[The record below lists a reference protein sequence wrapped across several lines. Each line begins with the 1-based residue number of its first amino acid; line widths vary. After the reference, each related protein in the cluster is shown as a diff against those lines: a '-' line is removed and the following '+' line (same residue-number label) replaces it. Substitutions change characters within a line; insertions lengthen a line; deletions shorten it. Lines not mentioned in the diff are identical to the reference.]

1 MSSYMGLFAKYTYTS
16 DFFKK
21 IAQDLYT
28 KWGFPHCIGS
38 IDGKHIQIKC
48 PANSGSMYYNY
59 KHFFSINLL
68 AVTDANYKFITV
80 DIGTYGKDSDR
91 GVLSNLNFKNL

>member
-1 MSSYMGLFAKYTYTS
+1 MASGTPFRRLAYSFRIGKSTIATIFGETCEAIWEFLQKIHIPTPSSDL
-16 DFFKK
+16 FKK
-21 IAQDLYT
+21 IAQDFYT

-38 IDGKHIQIKC
+38 IDGKHIRIKY

-68 AVTDANYKFITV
+68 V
-80 DIGTYGKDSDR
+80 
-91 GVLSNLNFKNL
+91 

>member
-28 KWGFPHCIGS
+28 KWGFPDCIGS